1 MIKNILLCIVLVFMS
16 GCNGWQNVVK
26 KEVVTVA
33 KPVPYC
39 PAPPELIP
47 TNYLVDTLTDADA
60 KDPGKVGQYYKHDME
75 QLRGINK
82 IYALIIEQYR
92 TAHGNLESVQKEI
105 DEIFKTLDIA
115 EKSKVEPL
123 ITK

>member
-1 MIKNILLCIVLVFMS
+1 MITRLLLCIALIAIP
-16 GCNGWQNVVK
+16 GCSFLQSVVK

-39 PAPPELIP
+39 PAPPELIA

-75 QLRGINK
+75 QLRGVNK
-82 IYALIIEQYR
+82 IYSIIIEQYR

-105 DEIFKTLDIA
+105 DEIFKTLDVT